1 MHVKELSTQTSTIGS
16 RLREERK
23 RLGQS
28 QSEFAEVAGI
38 HKNAQGNYES
48 DLRRP
53 DADYLVQIATAGV
66 DVAYVL
72 FGVPSSAALQA
83 DEQALLM
90 AYRSLD
96 ARGKAAAIGAMS
108 GLSQPPAT
116 TAIKVQGDVGQY
128 VDGSINTPF
137 TIDMSKGKKKR

>member
-1 MHVKELSTQTSTIGS
+1 MHLKDLNTQTSTIGS

-23 RLGQS
+23 RLRQS
-28 QSEFAEVAGI
+28 QSEFAEQAGV

-66 DVAYVL
+66 DVHYVL
-72 FGVPSSAALQA
+72 FGMPSGAALLP
-83 DEQALLM
+83 DEQALLS

-96 ARGKAAAIGAMS
+96 VRGKAAAIGAMA
-108 GLSQPPAT
+108 GLSQPPT
-116 TAIKVQGDVGQY
+116 TTSIKVQGDVGQY